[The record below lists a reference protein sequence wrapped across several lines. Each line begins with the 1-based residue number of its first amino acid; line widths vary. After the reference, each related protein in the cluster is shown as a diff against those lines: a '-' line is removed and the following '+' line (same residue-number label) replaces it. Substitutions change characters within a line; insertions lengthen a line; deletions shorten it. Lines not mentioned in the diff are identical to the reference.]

1 MAWIKGTMASA
12 RVKTSLGL
20 DFSPR
25 GDNTGVDDPDATKAD
40 IVFHSGATLGN
51 NPGTSGEWEKGIF
64 VQDTLSEGTLSGS
77 EYKGKYGSVFTIAGN
92 TTSTRDGHTNGA
104 ALRVDFSREAAYAHS
119 GGSEDVA
126 ARINAT
132 NWAVCTGMRA
142 LNIVATNRT
151 ATAAKLQGVLI
162 TAHQRNS
169 GGFTTGIYG
178 ARIVTKNQSPSVATG
193 YQHALEVADESD
205 GVQPALNSIVWIEKQ
220 SNSYT
225 AATRAGIEIVNNC
238 NTTYAQVITHGI
250 YFKCGASGSNITNAF
265 GFDSNDGTDGFTAV
279 TNKTHQG
286 TVDGYITIRD
296 VETGASLYIL
306 CWDSVPN

>member
-1 MAWIKGTMASA
+1 MAWVKGDYISG
-12 RVKTSLGL
+12 RVRTRFGI
-20 DFSPR
+20 DFSTFGAAG
-25 GDNTGVDDPDATKAD
+25 GDIK
-40 IVFHSGATLGN
+40 FHSGALFGN
-51 NPGTSGEWEKGIF
+51 NPGTSGEWEKGIL
-64 VQDTLSEGTLSGS
+64 VTETLSEGTSSGG
-77 EYKGKYGSVFTIAGN
+77 EYKGKYGSAFTINAN

-104 ALRVDFSREAAYAHS
+104 ALRVDFTREAAYTHA
-119 GGSEDVA
+119 GGSEDIA

-132 NWAVCTGMRA
+132 NYAAEASGGMRA

-151 ATAAKLQGVLI
+151 GIAAKLQGVLI
-162 TAHQRNS
+162 TAHQRNT

-178 ARIVTKNQSPSVATG
+178 ARIVSKNQSPSTATG

-238 NTTYAQVITHGI
+238 NTTYAQVITNGI

-265 GFDSNDGTDGFTAV
+265 GFDSSDGTDGATLYAGTISGSGNMIRITV
-279 TNKTHQG
+279 NVAGTPYYVLGHA
-286 TVDGYITIRD
+286 TVDH
-296 VETGASLYIL
+296 
-306 CWDSVPN
+306 

>member
-1 MAWIKGTMASA
+1 MAFIKGTMLTQ
-12 RVKTSLGL
+12 RVRTKLGL
-20 DFSPR
+20 DFSSR
-25 GDNTGVDDPDATKAD
+25 GSGGAD
-40 IVFHSGATLGN
+40 IIFHSGAYIGN
-51 NPGTSGEWEKGIF
+51 NPGTTGEWEKGIYAA
-64 VQDTLSEGTLSGS
+64 DTLSEGTSSGG
-77 EYKGKYGSVFTIAGN
+77 EYKGKYASVFTIAGN

-104 ALRVDFSREAAYAHS
+104 ALRVDFTREAAYTHA
-119 GGSEDVA
+119 GGSEDIA

-132 NWAVCTGMRA
+132 NYAAEASGGMRA

-151 ATAAKLQGVLI
+151 GIAAKLQGMLI

-178 ARIVTKNQSPSVATG
+178 ARIVSKNQSPSTATG

-238 NTTYAQVITHGI
+238 NTTYAQVITNGI
-250 YFKCGASGSNITNAF
+250 YFKCGATNSNITNAF
-265 GFDSNDGTDGFTAV
+265 GFDSTDGTDGATAYA
-279 TNKTHQG
+279 G
-286 TVDGYITIRD
+286 TITGSGNMIRITVNVGGTTYYVLGHASVDH
-296 VETGASLYIL
+296 
-306 CWDSVPN
+306 

>member
-1 MAWIKGTMASA
+1 MALLKGSMISG
-12 RVKTSLGL
+12 RIYSQYGI
-20 DFSPR
+20 DFSR
-25 GDNTGVDDPDATKAD
+25 FGRSGSD
-40 IVFHSGATLGN
+40 IKFHSGAYLGN
-51 NPGTSGEWEKGIF
+51 NPGTTGEWEKGIL
-64 VQDTLSEGTLSGS
+64 VSDILSEGTSSGG
-77 EYKGKYGSVFTIAGN
+77 EYKGKYASVFTINGS

-104 ALRVDFSREAAYAHS
+104 SLRVDFTREAAYTHA
-119 GGSEDVA
+119 GGSEDIAV
-126 ARINAT
+126 RFNAT
-132 NWAVCTGMRA
+132 NYAAEASGGMRA

-151 ATAAKLQGVLI
+151 GIAAKLQGMLV

-178 ARIVTKNQSPSVATG
+178 ARIVSKNQSPSTATG

-250 YFKCGASGSNITNAF
+250 YFKCGATNSNITNAF
-265 GFDSNDGTDGFTAV
+265 GFDSSDGTDGATLYA
-279 TNKTHQG
+279 G
-286 TVDGYITIRD
+286 TITGSGNMIRITVNVAGTTYYVLGHASVDH
-296 VETGASLYIL
+296 
-306 CWDSVPN
+306 